1 MESWQYLV
9 AQMGNITNFILL
21 LNALIHIIF
30 AGAVAK
36 DAGLILKQG
45 QRTYLVS
52 GLTWAFATLIGG
64 VFIAAVYWFMHHL
77 KFVKNP

>member
-9 AQMGNITNFILL
+9 AQMGNIGNFILL

-36 DAGLILKQG
+36 DAGLLLKQG
-45 QRTYLVS
+45 HQTYLVS